1 MDKVITTDK
10 KRTTLI
16 ILIGLAVCIIATL
29 IISFAVAGGNDEK
42 LQKQLDLGNKYLE
55 EMDYE
60 QALVAFEAALDINPM
75 NADAYLGIVE
85 VYIRTNEF
93 EKALVIAKEGYE
105 ATGDERLKEK
115 IDMIEKGDIFASNGW
130 AMRQSCYDAEGKL
143 LYYYQFTYNLKGQKD
158 SVTRCDA
165 NGSEIEHLE
174 LDYDEEGRELVS
186 YGTQDDDGMIRMIKY
201 TFEYDNN
208 TTRTIH
214 HDGISDVVD
223 WYEEN
228 EISEDGKV
236 MHSVRYSADGI
247 VQNSYDHE
255 YDESGNMIKLFQYD
269 AKGNLEIY
277 YIFTY
282 DNRGN
287 NVLQQ
292 CYRADGELLHYTE
305 NIYDEN
311 GNVLE
316 WRVYDGDGKL
326 ESVDS
331 FETGKE

>member
-93 EKALVIAKEGYE
+93 EKALEIAKEGYE

-228 EISEDGKV
+228 EISADGKV

>member
-1 MDKVITTDK
+1 MNKVITTDK

-16 ILIGLAVCIIATL
+16 ILTGLAVCIIAAL

-60 QALVAFEAALDINPM
+60 QALVAFEAALDIDPM

-93 EKALVIAKEGYE
+93 EKALEIAKEGYE

-115 IDMIEKGDIFASNGW
+115 IDMIESGDVFASNGW
-130 AMRQSCYDAEGKL
+130 VMRQSCYDADGKL
-143 LYYYQFTYNLKGQKD
+143 LFYYQFTYNLKGQKA

-165 NGSEIEHLE
+165 NGVETQHLE
-174 LDYDEEGRELVS
+174 LTYDEEGRELVS
-186 YGTQDDDGMIRMIKY
+186 CTGYADDGELIKY
-201 TFEYDNN
+201 VYEYDGNDISRLTQYVGISDEVEQYYKYEKGENGKVSRSVCYSADDVMRYSINFEYD
-208 TTRTIH
+208 
-214 HDGISDVVD
+214 
-223 WYEEN
+223 EN
-228 EISEDGKV
+228 GNCIK
-236 MHSVRYSADGI
+236 HI
-247 VQNSYDHE
+247 Q
-255 YDESGNMIKLFQYD
+255 YDENGNM
-269 AKGNLEIY
+269 EVY

-305 NIYDEN
+305 NIYDEK
-311 GNVLE
+311 GNDVE
-316 WRVYDGDGKL
+316 WRVYDGNGNLK
-326 ESVDS
+326 SVDS
-331 FETGKE
+331 FETGDE

>member
-93 EKALVIAKEGYE
+93 EKALEIAKEGYE